1 MKSKHSY
8 VATTGI
14 VALFAA
20 IGFVI
25 GLVIASNLDLAPS
38 TKAEVNAREV
48 AVKLQ
53 NMFGEAAASVVP
65 SVVNIS
71 AERTTDY
78 RFPPEILRRWPFDE
92 LFREQPQP
100 RMAPSLGS
108 GLIIDSRGY
117 ILTNNH
123 VVDGAEKFVV
133 TLHDGSEFK
142 GRDVSLVGKDSRT
155 DLAVLKIE
163 GEREFE
169 PALLGRSGDV
179 KVGDWAIAIG
189 NPFGFEGSVT
199 VGVISAKGRTNL
211 SLDRGASQ
219 QDYLQTDAAINPGN
233 SGGPLVDIEGRVIG
247 INTAISTGTGFSAGV
262 GFAIPIDL
270 ARTVFPQL
278 IEKGKVDRGWLG
290 VYIQPLTSDMKEALG
305 VDYGLLVNE
314 VVSDGP
320 AEKAGVKAQ
329 DVIIEFNGQPVLNLP
344 DLQGTVAVFPVG
356 GMAELKIVRDKKE
369 KLLKVKVGMM
379 PEEMAGAP
387 PVEVEERQT
396 PSSWMG
402 LEVKNLTSGQGVL
415 VMGVAPDS
423 PAEDAGIQAGD
434 VIQKIGE
441 RDISNLADYEEAKK
455 KLAGKSKPILFWVKD
470 RDTNRHKFVALKEE

>member
-1 MKSKHSY
+1 MKPKCSFAVTAS
-8 VATTGI
+8 I

-25 GLVIASNLDLAPS
+25 GLVIASNLNLAPA
-38 TKAEVNAREV
+38 TKAEVNVRDL
-48 AVKLQ
+48 AVQLQ
-53 NMFGEAAASVVP
+53 NMFGEAAASVIP

-71 AERTTDY
+71 AERTAEY
-78 RFPPEILRRWPFDE
+78 QFPPEILRRWPFDE
-92 LFREQPQP
+92 LFKGQPQQ
-100 RMAPSLGS
+100 RKATSLGS

-133 TLHDGSEFK
+133 TLHDGTEFK
-142 GRDVSLVGKDSRT
+142 GKDVSLVGKDART

-163 GEREFE
+163 GGGAFT
-169 PALLGRSGDV
+169 PAVLGSSEDV

-189 NPFGFEGSVT
+189 NPFGFEGTVT

-211 SLDRGASQ
+211 LLDRGASQ

-270 ARTVFPQL
+270 ASTVYPQL
-278 IEKGKVDRGWLG
+278 MEKGKVDRGWLG

-305 VDYGLLVNE
+305 VDHGLLVNE
-314 VVSDGP
+314 VASDGP

-329 DVIIEFNGQPVLNLP
+329 DVIVEFNGQPVFNLP

-356 GMAELKIVRDKKE
+356 KTAEVKIVRGKTE
-369 KLLKVKVGMM
+369 KVLKIKIGMM
-379 PEEMAGAP
+379 PEDIAGTAP
-387 PVEVEERQT
+387 SEVEEPQS
-396 PSSWMG
+396 PGSWMG
-402 LEVKNLTSGQGVL
+402 LEVKSLTGGKGV
-415 VMGVAPDS
+415 VVADVAPGS
-423 PAEDAGIQAGD
+423 PAADAGIAAGD
-434 VIQKIGE
+434 VIQKVGD
-441 RDISNLADYEEAKK
+441 RDISNLKDYEEASKM
-455 KLAGKSKPILFWVKD
+455 LAGESKPVLFWVKD
-470 RDTNRHKFVALKEE
+470 RGTNRHRFVALKEE